1 MAIKILMPAL
11 SPTMTKGNLSK
22 WFKGE
27 GDSVEPGELLAEI
40 ETDKAIMEVEAID
53 SGTLGKIIVPAGSE
67 NISVNEVI
75 GFLLEDGEDLSSIE
89 NFKNSIEE
97 PEDSIPTDIP
107 EIAGT
112 NFEKQTRA
120 TPLARRLAEQSG
132 VDLTKITGTGAH
144 DKIVRADVRGVSG
157 VSGNLKTSSIKGDP
171 SAKAERL
178 FVSPLARRLAKEE
191 GLILSEIVGT
201 GPQGRIIK
209 KDVEKAKLTPGVKA
223 SVGNDVSESERYE
236 VLQMSAMRKVIAER
250 MIHSK
255 STVPHFYLTVDCEI
269 DELLKLRSSL
279 NERLEDAKLSV
290 NDFIIWACALALIE
304 VPEANSSWVGDGT
317 VRQYKTADISVAV
330 SLDEGLVTPI
340 IQSAEDMGLADI
352 SQKMKDLAIRARE
365 GKLLPEE
372 YQGGSFTIS
381 NLGMFGIKQF
391 DAVINEPQGCI
402 LAVGAGEE
410 RPVVKNGQIVPAMV
424 MSCTLSCDHRVVDGA
439 TGAKLLS
446 EIKRIIEYPA
456 AMLL

>member
-22 WFKGE
+22 WYKGE
-27 GDSVEPGELLAEI
+27 GDSVEPGELIAEI
-40 ETDKAIMEVEAID
+40 ETDKAIMEVEAVD

-67 NISVNEVI
+67 NIPINKVI
-75 GFLLEDGEDLSSIE
+75 GFLLEDGEDLSSME
-89 NFKNSIEE
+89 LVENSIEE
-97 PEDSIPTDIP
+97 TQDSNPTEFS
-107 EIAGT
+107 EIADIK
-112 NFEKQTRA
+112 NEKEIRA

-132 VDLTKITGTGAH
+132 VDLTKITGTGPR
-144 DKIVRADVRGVSG
+144 DKVVRADVQVIPGDSDAFA
-157 VSGNLKTSSIKGDP
+157 TSSSTSDL
-171 SAKAERL
+171 SAKGQRL

-209 KDVEKAKLTPGVKA
+209 NDIEKAKLTTGVETA
-223 SVGNDVSESERYE
+223 AGNDGSESERYE
-236 VLQMSAMRKVIAER
+236 VLPMSAMRKVIAER
-250 MIHSK
+250 MVHSK
-255 STVPHFYLTVDCEI
+255 STVPHFYLSVDCEI

-279 NERLEDAKLSV
+279 NDRLKDVKLSV
-290 NDFIIWACALALIE
+290 NDFIIWACAMALIE
-304 VPEANSSWVGDGT
+304 VPKANSSWVGDGT

-340 IQSAEDMGLADI
+340 IQSAESLGLAKI
-352 SQKMKDLAIRARE
+352 SEKMKDLALRARE

-446 EIKRIIEYPA
+446 EIKRILEYPA